1 MNRVAILLSTY
12 NGERFI
18 HELLESLAGQ
28 TYQEFDLIIRDD
40 GSSDRTLEIVDDFI
54 KQNRIN
60 IIIIDSNGGHRT
72 PELSLSFSF
81 FKILNYA
88 NDILHYSYFLF
99 CDQDDVWHK
108 NKVERMVDAIKS
120 EEIRRPDFPILVHSD
135 LRLVDSNGN
144 HMCSSFWKWQHINPL
159 RNSTSRLL
167 IQNTVTGCATIINRS
182 LSEKL
187 KMSPNLYYHD
197 YRAAL
202 VASLIGVVVPLHEQL
217 IDYRQHGDNVSG
229 AGVKNTGV
237 VANTIYIL
245 LRLLHMLFNRLGLF
259 FKRGCGVIKSTITPL
274 KNQDSTFN
282 YKVDQKNKSNT
293 LIDRME
299 KIENIIQYSIIES
312 EELLSIYGGEM
323 NDQSK
328 EALVTLATL
337 REKGPL
343 QRKWSLLV
351 GNFLP
356 NSFYRAI
363 GLLIVV

>member
-1 MNRVAILLSTY
+1 MNKVAILLSTY
-12 NGERFI
+12 NGERFV

-40 GSSDRTLEIVDDFI
+40 GSDDRTLEIVDDFI
-54 KQNRIN
+54 DQNRIN
-60 IIIIDSNGGHRT
+60 IINIDNDGGHEI
-72 PELSLSFSF
+72 PELSLSASF
-81 FKILNYA
+81 FKILNHA
-88 NDILHYSYFLF
+88 NNIPQYSYFLF

-108 NKVERMVDAIKS
+108 NKVEKMVGAIKN
-120 EEIRRPDFPILVHSD
+120 EEIRRPNFPILVHSD
-135 LRLVDSNGN
+135 LRLVDSNGDY
-144 HMCSSFWKWQHINPL
+144 MFSSFWKWQHIDPL

-197 YRAAL
+197 YRSAL

-217 IDYRQHGDNVSG
+217 IDYRQHGKNVCG
-229 AGVKNTGV
+229 AGVEKSSV

-245 LRLLHMLFNRLGLF
+245 LRLPRMLFDCLSSF
-259 FKRGCGVIKSTITPL
+259 FKSGDNIIKNTITPL
-274 KNQDSTFN
+274 KSQNSAFN
-282 YKVDQKNKSNT
+282 HEVDQKIKSDI
-293 LIDRME
+293 LMDRME
-299 KIENIIQYSIIES
+299 KIETIIQYGIIES
-312 EELLSIYGGEM
+312 EELLSIYGEIM

-337 REKGPL
+337 RKKGPL
-343 QRKWSLLV
+343 QRKWALLV

-356 NSFYRAI
+356 NSFYRAV
-363 GLLIVV
+363 GLLIVA